1 MISTAP
7 ERNWLFDP
15 ALLKLVHQCRRLIH
29 TEFGIKL
36 HLTDDQLQQQLADY
50 AGKSRSNQL
59 TRVWNSL
66 KEQIPG
72 YDEPEAARGT
82 AQEGHTNRRV
92 YRGQVIVDAPRSST
106 DETDHRH
113 EAAAT
118 TKKKIIYRGQVVG

>member
-36 HLTDDQLQQQLADY
+36 HLTDEQLQQQLADY

-59 TRVWNSL
+59 ARVWNSL

-72 YDEPEAARGT
+72 YAEPEAASE
-82 AQEGHTNRRV
+82 APQEGHGNRRV
-92 YRGQVIVDAPRSST
+92 YRGQVIMDTPRPGTMDGDIGFEAVAAP
-106 DETDHRH
+106 
-113 EAAAT
+113 
-118 TKKKIIYRGQVVG
+118 KKKIIYRGQVVG

>member
-36 HLTDDQLQQQLADY
+36 HLTDEQLQQQLADY

-59 TRVWNSL
+59 ARVWNSL

-72 YDEPEAARGT
+72 YAEPEAASEPP
-82 AQEGHTNRRV
+82 QEGHGNRRV
-92 YRGQVIVDAPRSST
+92 YRGQVIMDTPRPGTMDGDIGLEAVAAP
-106 DETDHRH
+106 
-113 EAAAT
+113 
-118 TKKKIIYRGQVVG
+118 KKKIIYRGQVVG